1 MARYEYLCETCKLDN
16 VFGHSANI
24 VPAQGAEGMPSG
36 PPPEHIE
43 AFLRQPRPAIIG
55 SLLADGSPSTVA
67 TWYLWLGGARL
78 LLSTQKG
85 GFRERNLAR
94 DGRVA
99 LTVLGEDWYDHV
111 SLRGRVVEMRAD
123 PDWAD
128 LDAVSQH
135 YRGVPYPRDAGYH
148 PTTLIV
154 EVDGWHEFHSTTR
167 R

>member
-1 MARYEYLCETCKLDN
+1 
-16 VFGHSANI
+16 
-24 VPAQGAEGMPSG
+24 MPSG
-36 PPPEHIE
+36 PPPEHVQ

-85 GFRERNLAR
+85 GFRERNLGR

-111 SLRGRVVEMRAD
+111 SLRGRVVEMRDD

-148 PTTLIV
+148 PSTVIV
-154 EVDGWHEFHSTTR
+154 EVDGWHEFHSTSR

>member
-1 MARYEYLCETCKLDN
+1 MVGGRS
-16 VFGHSANI
+16 FGEGQA
-24 VPAQGAEGMPSG
+24 AGMPSG
-36 PPPEHIE
+36 SGSPPEHIQ
-43 AFLRQPRPAIIG
+43 AFLHQPRPAIIG
-55 SLLADGSPSTVA
+55 SLLADGSPSTVV

-78 LLSTQKG
+78 MLSTNKG
-85 GFRERNLAR
+85 GFRDRNLAR

-111 SLRGRVVEMRAD
+111 SLRGLVVEMRDD

-135 YRGVPYPRDAGYH
+135 YCGVPYPRDAGYH
-148 PTTLIV
+148 PSTVIV
-154 EVDGWHEFHSTTR
+154 EVDGWHEFHSTSR

>member
-1 MARYEYLCETCKLDN
+1 
-16 VFGHSANI
+16 
-24 VPAQGAEGMPSG
+24 MPSG
-36 PPPEHIE
+36 PPPEHIQ

-111 SLRGRVVEMRAD
+111 SLRGRVAEMRAD

-135 YRGVPYPRDAGYH
+135 YRGVPYPRDAGYQ
-148 PTTLIV
+148 PSTVIV
-154 EVDGWHEFHSTTR
+154 EVDAWHEFHSTSR

>member
-1 MARYEYLCETCKLDN
+1 
-16 VFGHSANI
+16 
-24 VPAQGAEGMPSG
+24 MPSG

-99 LTVLGEDWYDHV
+99 LTVLGEDWYNHV

-148 PTTLIV
+148 PTTL
-154 EVDGWHEFHSTTR
+154 R
-167 R
+167 RPGMWQR

>member
-1 MARYEYLCETCKLDN
+1 MA
-16 VFGHSANI
+16 
-24 VPAQGAEGMPSG
+24 SG
-36 PPPEHIE
+36 PPPEHIQ

-99 LTVLGEDWYDHV
+99 LTVLGEDWYDHFAPR
-111 SLRGRVVEMRAD
+111 SG
-123 PDWAD
+123 
-128 LDAVSQH
+128 
-135 YRGVPYPRDAGYH
+135 GRDA
-148 PTTLIV
+148 
-154 EVDGWHEFHSTTR
+154 R
-167 R
+167 RSGLGRP

>member
-1 MARYEYLCETCKLDN
+1 
-16 VFGHSANI
+16 
-24 VPAQGAEGMPSG
+24 MPSG

-99 LTVLGEDWYDHV
+99 LTVLGEDWYNHV

-135 YRGVPYPRDAGYH
+135 YRGVPFPRDAGYH
-148 PTTLIV
+148 PSTVIV
-154 EVDGWHEFHSTTR
+154 EVDGWHEFHSMTR

>member
-1 MARYEYLCETCKLDN
+1 
-16 VFGHSANI
+16 
-24 VPAQGAEGMPSG
+24 MPSG
-36 PPPEHIE
+36 PIPEHIQ
-43 AFLRQPRPAIIG
+43 AFLRQPRPAIIA

-67 TWYLWLGGARL
+67 TWYLWLGGVRL

-99 LTVLGEDWYDHV
+99 MTVLGEDWYEYV

-128 LDAVSQH
+128 LDALSQR
-135 YRGVPYPRDAGYH
+135 YWGVPYPRDAGYH
-148 PTTLIV
+148 PATVIV
-154 EVDGWHEFHSTTR
+154 EVDGWREFHSTTAPHR
-167 R
+167 RA

>member
-1 MARYEYLCETCKLDN
+1 
-16 VFGHSANI
+16 
-24 VPAQGAEGMPSG
+24 MPSG
-36 PPPEHIE
+36 PPPKHVQ

-123 PDWAD
+123 SDWAD

-148 PTTLIV
+148 PSTVIV
-154 EVDGWHEFHSTTR
+154 EVDGWHEFHSTSGR
-167 R
+167 YRPFCGLISPPISPPA